1 MVDSALT
8 ECLTELFLLKSPN
21 QIKNLPFES
30 IPGKE
35 AIPFRFAIH
44 LENGEEKKVFVKRV
58 NREGQDPLL
67 KGTGSSVDALKWEA
81 NFYQNFLPE
90 IRSFLETHEGMTADI
105 IDSCFV
111 EYYGYKENED
121 GSFLVLQDLSEKQCQ
136 APKNMLRLR
145 GTELI
150 EEALLILQK
159 RAELSGIFYAWKKT
173 KYEAEPTDINLNPF

>member
-21 QIKNLPFES
+21 QIQALPFES

-44 LENGEEKKVFVKRV
+44 LENGEEKKVFVKKV
-58 NREGQDPLL
+58 SREGRDPLL

-90 IRSFLETHEGMTADI
+90 IRRFLETHEGMTANI

-111 EYYGYKENED
+111 EYYGYN
-121 GSFLVLQDLSEKQCQ
+121 
-136 APKNMLRLR
+136 R
-145 GTELI
+145 GCTI
-150 EEALLILQK
+150 K
-159 RAELSGIFYAWKKT
+159 
-173 KYEAEPTDINLNPF
+173 INLLGFSKFVYHCFLETVRIFTVSNFLYLFGIIREFRLDAKIGDARLWEQKYV